1 LPSHGPVFCGPISHK
16 VVDAMFCRFCFRQ
29 DVSLS
34 GDALPNGRTRENRAE
49 IITDAVLS
57 QGRHRELE
65 RELKPWKPDEETP
78 ENLNLSFS
86 NSWRS
91 VDNSLVQIDG
101 GLQYEE
107 FIILAEII

>member
-1 LPSHGPVFCGPISHK
+1 MVLNSLIF
-16 VVDAMFCRFCFRQ
+16 FFFFFWYCFLQ

-91 VDNSLVQIDG
+91 VDYSLIQIVG
-101 GLQYEE
+101 GFQYEE
-107 FIILAEII
+107 FLAETI